1 MSATVDSLS
10 IKVDASARSASKQL
24 DILVEK
30 MIKLRSTV
38 DGISVGN
45 LNNLSLSIQN
55 FSKAAKGLGEVKT
68 ADFTRM
74 AKGIEKLSNIRK
86 GELNRA
92 ATAITNI
99 SKALS
104 SMGNV
109 SEGAD
114 KIGQLASGISKLG
127 YKSSTQA
134 IDNIPKLTTVIRDM
148 MAELSRAPSV
158 SNNLINMTNAM
169 ANLAKH
175 AGGLRNLSN
184 GMSKAVGDMFKC
196 QGALSR
202 LAGGMSH
209 FGNGARDAIFR
220 LKGFALQSKNASKS
234 TASFISKLGMLYAKI
249 WSIKRICDV
258 FGKSIGSAMDY
269 IETYNYF
276 QAGFGQVASNADLS
290 QWKELG
296 FRSARQYAESFQ
308 NEAEKLTA
316 KMTGFEVQDNG
327 ELISTGLP
335 NLGMDPDKLMNYQ
348 AMFAQMS
355 SSMGV
360 ASGTAT
366 DLSRVLTEIGA
377 DLASVKNIDFKS
389 AWEDMAS
396 GLTGMSRTWDKYGV
410 NIRNANLKQKLHE
423 LGIKANI
430 NALGQNDKAL
440 LRTIVLLES
449 TKYAWGDM
457 SSTINQPANQ
467 LRLLKNNFSSISRQ
481 IGNIF
486 LPIVAKTLPYLNAF
500 AIAVRRLVEYV
511 GSLLGVNTELFK
523 NTGGDN
529 SGLSDLMD
537 DAESASTAVDDTT
550 DSVKKLSKQLMGF
563 DELNVITTNDSKK
576 KDKEDEDSGANITSA
591 LTDALDDVMSDY
603 QKVWNK
609 KFKEMQNDAE
619 KFADKLTKL
628 FKNAW
633 TSGDGSDIGSAI
645 AGWLNKGISWVNKNV
660 DKFAAGL
667 KKIAN
672 MLATGVNGFVEKLN
686 WAGLGTAIGKSLK
699 AFFDAETHFF
709 DKVNWVNLG
718 KSLATSLNSAI
729 DTGVLQSYFK
739 SIASKLRA
747 AIETAFGA
755 VTTFKFDKLGSA
767 LGQGINDFFK
777 TMGKVN
783 KQTGLNGWQE
793 LGKTLSDGIS
803 GITESLAVALETVEW
818 EDVGQAIADFIGEI
832 NTGDIG
838 WKLGKLA
845 KSLATAFYTLVSD
858 QETWASLGT
867 KIGDGIN
874 KFFKS
879 MNTVDKKTGLT
890 GWETLGE
897 SISNTIKGIT
907 GTITTALETVEW
919 IEVGNAIGDLIAGI
933 KWGEVA
939 WDFVEMAD
947 EAFGAVCD
955 AIAKIHEKAPLETAI
970 VDLFAG
976 LALTGVLGK
985 ITDAITLA
993 LAGKNLTLGKVA
1005 IGVGLGAATLK
1016 LANKGDWTD
1025 SILAA
1030 ITAFMAA
1037 KTFTGNT
1044 KLSLKIAAV
1053 TIALAGGFTLGKKI
1067 GEWIQDQISPEDMK
1081 EYRYEFKFTDLF
1093 SYSPEEWAQ
1102 GMADWWVDVEDWWG
1116 GVKDWWEN
1124 KKDKLVLTIKGKID
1138 ETVDK
1143 VKEKWDS
1150 IKSKTAELVAS
1161 AKEKV
1166 QGALATIHE
1175 GWEKVKDKT
1184 SSLIAEAKE
1193 KAAGALDKLKGA
1205 WNDIKSSTVVK
1216 TLEQKGK
1223 NIIDSVKKSWDAI
1236 KSGKVTKTLK
1246 QSGKNTIK
1254 AAAEVW
1260 GKIKDGTVTKTLK
1273 QKGKKTI
1280 EGIRD
1285 TWDAIKSKTIFGY
1298 LNVDAIKSAIKT
1310 IINWINKYII
1320 GAINKISVKIPNWV
1334 PKMGGKT
1341 FGFDLKEIKLP
1352 AAFAS
1357 GGFPQQGQYF
1367 LARESG
1373 PELVG
1378 TIGGKSAVVNNPQ
1391 IVQSVSDGVFNAL
1404 APVLTQVVNAV
1415 NGLQANSQGGQ
1426 PLYVEG
1432 VSDGDIVR
1440 ITTRA
1445 NSDYKKRFGKPLYI

>member
-308 NEAEKLTA
+308 NEAEKLTT

-755 VTTFKFDKLGSA
+755 VTTFKFDKLGNA

-803 GITESLAVALETVEW
+803 GIAESLAVALETVEW

-955 AIAKIHEKAPLETAI
+955 AIAGITEKAPLESAI
-970 VDLFAG
+970 VGLFTG
-976 LALTGVLGK
+976 LVLTGALGK
-985 ITDAITLA
+985 IAEAITLA

-1005 IGVGLGAATLK
+1005 IGLGFGLATFK
-1016 LANKGDWTD
+1016 LAESDSKVANYVLAPISAALMGKTFGLPNKVSLAIACAVAGWELGFDIGKTIGDW
-1025 SILAA
+1025 L
-1030 ITAFMAA
+1030 
-1037 KTFTGNT
+1037 
-1044 KLSLKIAAV
+1044 
-1053 TIALAGGFTLGKKI
+1053 
-1067 GEWIQDQISPEDMK
+1067 QDNVSTEDM
-1081 EYRYEFKFTDLF
+1081 EPYRYDFKVSDLF
-1093 SYSPEEWAQ
+1093 SYSPEEWKKGFTDLFSDLELDTMIYEIISGDYQ
-1102 GMADWWVDVEDWWG
+1102 IHIPFTGVDLPSRNTVIETIT
-1116 GVKDWWEN
+1116 KFIET
-1124 KKDKLVLTIKGKID
+1124 LVLFPLKLTIKIG
-1138 ETVDK
+1138 T
-1143 VKEKWDS
+1143 
-1150 IKSKTAELVAS
+1150 TA
-1161 AKEKV
+1161 AKF
-1166 QGALATIHE
+1166 G
-1175 GWEKVKDKT
+1175 
-1184 SSLIAEAKE
+1184 
-1193 KAAGALDKLKGA
+1193 
-1205 WNDIKSSTVVK
+1205 
-1216 TLEQKGK
+1216 
-1223 NIIDSVKKSWDAI
+1223 
-1236 KSGKVTKTLK
+1236 
-1246 QSGKNTIK
+1246 
-1254 AAAEVW
+1254 
-1260 GKIKDGTVTKTLK
+1260 
-1273 QKGKKTI
+1273 KTI
-1280 EGIRD
+1280 ASFVKGLPAKAFKLGAKIG
-1285 TWDAIKSKTIFGY
+1285 TTAVKFGKS
-1298 LNVDAIKSAIKT
+1298 V
-1310 IINWINKYII
+1310 
-1320 GAINKISVKIPNWV
+1320 GAFVK
-1334 PKMGGKT
+1334 
-1341 FGFDLKEIKLP
+1341 KLP
-1352 AAFAS
+1352 AKAIGLGMKIGTTVKNFGKTIQTFVGKAVKGISGTIKLGVEFAQSAANAVINFINKVFIKNMNKLNFKFPEFDVFGKKVGGWKFGFNIPEIKGFAS

-1378 TIGGKSAVVNNPQ
+1378 TIGGKSAVVNNSQ

-1440 ITTRA
+1440 ITKEA
-1445 NSDYKKRFGKPLYI
+1445 NSQYKKRFGKPLYN